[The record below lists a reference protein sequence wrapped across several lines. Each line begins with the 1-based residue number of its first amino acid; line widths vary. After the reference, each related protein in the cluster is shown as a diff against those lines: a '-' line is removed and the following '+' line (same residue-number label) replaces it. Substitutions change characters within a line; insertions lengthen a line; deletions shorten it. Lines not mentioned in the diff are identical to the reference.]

1 LEILMAAS
9 DQFVR
14 LLPVFLSLL
23 LGLGCAFLLW
33 QSSLAPLQV
42 TPFSESSL
50 GVVGSLANAV
60 YFAVLAGVGATV
72 LYFLLRRRKR
82 RLITAITGF
91 ALTVAAFM
99 LSLIYLSAGLSGL
112 LIPYVGLIVVVASV
126 LLTVGADYAIFGA
139 RRFSAVAVLGIGA
152 GLGTF
157 LGFSLSTP
165 STILVLSALAV
176 YDVYA
181 VYRGSVGK
189 MARDGID
196 ELRGLSFSFR
206 DVQMGL
212 GDLTFYC
219 MLSGHMFLYFGFA
232 ACLASMLGILIGCL
246 VSFFMLERREMF
258 PGLPFPI
265 FVGLAAG
272 FIVLLL

>member
-1 LEILMAAS
+1 MAAS

-23 LGLGCAFLLW
+23 LGLGCARLLSE
-33 QSSLAPLQV
+33 SSFGPIQV

-50 GVVGSLANAV
+50 GVFGSLANAV
-60 YFAVLAGVGATV
+60 YFAVLASVGATII
-72 LYFLLRRRKR
+72 YFLLKR
-82 RLITAITGF
+82 SKQRLITVLIGF
-91 ALTVAAFM
+91 ALAAAAFM
-99 LSLIYLSAGLSGL
+99 LSLIYLSAGLSGFS
-112 LIPYVGLIVVVASV
+112 IPYLGLIVVVASMLV
-126 LLTVGADYAIFGA
+126 TLGVDYAVFGA
-139 RRFSAVAVLGIGA
+139 RRFSVVAVLGIGA

-157 LGFSLSTP
+157 LGFSLPTL
-165 STILVLSALAV
+165 STILILSALAV

-189 MARDGID
+189 IARDGID

-206 DVQMGL
+206 DIQMGL

-219 MLSGHMFLYFGFA
+219 MLSGHMFLYFGFV
-232 ACLASMLGILIGCL
+232 ACLASMMGILIGCL
-246 VSFFMLERREMF
+246 VSFFILERREVF

-265 FVGLAAG
+265 FLGLAAG
-272 FIVLLL
+272 FMAVLL